1 MMMIA
6 VVCII
11 ALCIAVALDRYL
23 YIKEVEKRDG
33 KNT

>member
-11 ALCIAVALDRYL
+11 ALCIAIALDRYFF
-23 YIKEVEKRDG
+23 IKEVEKRNG